1 MLYVNGVLGAIAFPC
16 LAAAVALAILR
27 YRLYDIDLII
37 RRTLV
42 YGVLT
47 ALLALAYW
55 ASVVVLQRIL
65 QPLTQGSEL
74 AIVGSTLAVAALFQ
88 PLRQRIQL
96 TVDRRFFRQRY
107 DAARTL
113 EAFSARLREEIDLD
127 ALGDELLD
135 VIGRTMQPT
144 SFSLW
149 LKNPNVRRVP

>member
-1 MLYVNGVLGAIAFPC
+1 M
-16 LAAAVALAILR
+16 
-27 YRLYDIDLII
+27 IDLII

-55 ASVVVLQRIL
+55 ASVVVLQQVL
-65 QPLTQGSEL
+65 QSFTQGSEL

-88 PLRQRIQL
+88 PLRRRIQ
-96 TVDRRFFRQRY
+96 TAVDLRFYRRHY

-144 SFSLW
+144 NFTLW
-149 LKNPNVRRVP
+149 LKTQKGDGGRND